1 MEQCAIGTRAITP
14 TRLGLPKRESVRKW
28 KTGKQMISFPVSPFE
43 ADYRK
48 AVISDHELTPELLPL
63 PGPDQRKPPVVEQI
77 VDILEQRPES
87 WLKYLTDFGRGLY
100 PETLVYVARESVQL
114 GEGAT
119 GEYAIDLLL
128 GIPLHDGTFA
138 DGIPLVA
145 WRDNVPKLSF
155 TIEEFVQYETRRSGM
170 AGYPDEVNITRADL
184 HVKVLERIR
193 AGSAIQG
200 FWEVN
205 FLVALRR
212 AMQQVLGKHQ
222 TPKWRPGRAIVHEI
236 VHPDEVGDSRW
247 SPERA
252 LEEQEFWTVFEQGL
266 ATLTDDERIVVDEL
280 YLRPRDGGP
289 PTQEELAAE
298 LDVTDKTIRNRRNR
312 AVAKLRN
319 VLSRAGY
326 SSPFPDEEPS
336 VPPTRTPPQS
346 GSTKPFAEGEG

>member
-1 MEQCAIGTRAITP
+1 
-14 TRLGLPKRESVRKW
+14 
-28 KTGKQMISFPVSPFE
+28 MISFPVSPFE

-48 AVISDHELTPELLPL
+48 AVISDHELTPELSPL

-77 VDILEQRPES
+77 VDILKQRPES
-87 WLKYLTDFGRGLY
+87 WLEYLTDFGRGLY

-128 GIPLHDGTFA
+128 GKPLQGGTFEG
-138 DGIPLVA
+138 GIPLVV
-145 WRDNVPKLSF
+145 WKENVPTLSF
-155 TIEEFVQYETRRSGM
+155 TIEEFVQYEARRSGM

-222 TPKWRPGRAIVHEI
+222 TPKWRPGRAIVHGI
-236 VHPDEVGDSRW
+236 VHPDEVGESKW

-252 LEEQEFWTVFEQGL
+252 LEKEEFWKVFEEAL
-266 ATLTDDERIVVDEL
+266 ATLTEDERIIVDEF

-298 LDVTDKTIRNRRNR
+298 LDVRDRTIRNRRDR
-312 AVAKLRN
+312 ALAKLRN
-319 VLSRAGY
+319 VLERAGY
-326 SSPFPDEEPS
+326 SSPFRDEEPS
-336 VPPTRTPPQS
+336 APPTRTRPQS
-346 GSTKPFAEGEG
+346 GSTEPFGEGEG